1 MYLTPFMLSQNIALD
16 NALSTIQVIHQII
29 SKVNG
34 VIEFVNN
41 LEVNSNKYT
50 DEQIELLHGIVKDE
64 LSEVESNLKNLI
76 KTNSDDIA
84 NIKSELVEL
93 HSTIKELN
101 EDIKSNTDL
110 IFSNYNVLILKIA
123 ELKDYIDSFINGLTV
138 KVFSPVTGCRTNI
151 QTALNDIY
159 NLYQMDFG
167 NISLKYVNKIFKNIV
182 TIGNVN
188 YNLSD
193 IKFKHVKGLTT
204 TLSTFKLYKNSET
217 EIDIAIKQT
226 FKDSHSY
233 SFYQIVDWI
242 IKAISKDNTGLTLSQ
257 ISQSVSSMLYSSL
270 GFYYTEYIPKNRAWI

>member
-1 MYLTPFMLSQNIALD
+1 MYLTPFMFSQNIALD

-76 KTNSDDIA
+76 KTNSNDIA

-123 ELKDYIDSFINGLTV
+123 ELKEYIDSAINGLTV
-138 KVFSPVTGCRTNI
+138 KVFSPVTGYRTNI
-151 QTALNDIY
+151 QTALNDIF

-167 NISLKYVNKIFKNIV
+167 NISLKYANKILKNLV
-182 TIGNVN
+182 TIVNVT
-188 YNLSD
+188 YNLSN
-193 IKFKHVKGLTT
+193 IKFKHVKELPT
-204 TLSTFKLYKNSET
+204 TLSTFKLYKNSDT
-217 EIDIAIKQT
+217 KIDVAIKQT
-226 FKDSHSY
+226 FNDSHSY
-233 SFYQIVDWI
+233 SFYQIVDVI
-242 IKAISKDNTGLTLSQ
+242 IKAIFKDNPELTLSQ
-257 ISQSVSSMLYSSL
+257 ISQSVSSMLYSSM
-270 GFYYTEYIPKNRAWI
+270 GFYYTEYIPKNRSWI